1 MGKTACI
8 VLVEGPERKKNFEAV
23 VADGSVILKWIYKT
37 WDGEA

>member
-1 MGKTACI
+1 MGKTTYI
-8 VLVEGPERKKNFEAV
+8 VERSERKKKFEAV